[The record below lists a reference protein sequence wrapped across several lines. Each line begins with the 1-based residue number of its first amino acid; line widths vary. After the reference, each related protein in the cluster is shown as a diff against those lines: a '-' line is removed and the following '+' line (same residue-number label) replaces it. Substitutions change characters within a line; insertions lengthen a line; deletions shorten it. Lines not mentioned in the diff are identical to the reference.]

1 MRKLTTQPFSLP
13 HCHKVSLAVVR
24 MFFQPLTNR
33 KKYTEMVFLCRN
45 QPENLLCNVKADNFG
60 TEKGL

>member
-33 KKYTEMVFLCRN
+33 KIHGNGFLCRN